1 MVDVLA
7 LMLSCLVL
15 TTASCNN
22 RDVNAAEVLTY
33 GGPDISDSDSD
44 INL

>member
-1 MVDVLA
+1 MVDVFA

-15 TTASCNN
+15 TTASCDN
-22 RDVNAAEVLTY
+22 RDITAAEVLTY
-33 GGPDISDSDSD
+33 GDPDISDSDCD

>member
-7 LMLSCLVL
+7 LMLSCRVL
-15 TTASCNN
+15 NTASCNN
-22 RDVNAAEVLTY
+22 RDITAAEVLTY
-33 GGPDISDSDSD
+33 GGQDIGDNDSD